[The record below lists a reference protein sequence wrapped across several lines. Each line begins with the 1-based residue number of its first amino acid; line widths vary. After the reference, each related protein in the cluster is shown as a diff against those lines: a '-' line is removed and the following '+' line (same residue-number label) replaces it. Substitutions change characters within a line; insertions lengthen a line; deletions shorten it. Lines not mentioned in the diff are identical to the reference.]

1 MSQRWGERMH
11 NRIYWSGLVLATL
24 LVGCSDPEPA
34 TSAGRPAV
42 QPPAAEVSTPTP
54 AGPAYAPT
62 GVEMVVQQVGPHS
75 YYVQGQAGV
84 ATDNEG
90 FISNAG
96 FVVTD
101 AGVVVLDALGTPSL
115 AARLRGLIREITD
128 QPVVRVV
135 TTHYH
140 ADHIYGLQVFKDEG
154 AEVWAPAG
162 ALKYLA
168 SPQAA
173 ERLEERRFSLDPWV
187 NENTRLV
194 SPDHI
199 VAEDTEFSLGGVT
212 FRISLLGQAH
222 SDEDLTLF
230 VVDNKVLYSGDIIF
244 EGRVPYVGDADT
256 KQWLAALTNMQTQ
269 GLNALVPGH
278 GPAASDPEGAVS
290 ATRDYVGYLREV
302 MGAAVDELQD
312 FDTAYQAA
320 DWSRFEK
327 LPAFDAA
334 NRRNAYQVY
343 LSMEAEALKGQNN

>member
-1 MSQRWGERMH
+1 MDNKIFWC
-11 NRIYWSGLVLATL
+11 GLALSILLA
-24 LVGCSDPEPA
+24 GCSDPEPA
-34 TSAGRPAV
+34 VTADKPARQSPSAAVTAPA
-42 QPPAAEVSTPTP
+42 STKRV
-54 AGPAYAPT
+54 YAPT

-115 AARLRGLIREITD
+115 AAKLRGLIREITD
-128 QPVVRVV
+128 QPVVRVIM
-135 TTHYH
+135 THYH

-162 ALKYLA
+162 ALSYLE

-187 NENTRLV
+187 NDNTRLV
-194 SPDHI
+194 PPDQI
-199 VAEDTEFSLGGVT
+199 VAENTEFSLGGVT
-212 FRISLLGQAH
+212 FRLSLLGKAH

-230 VVDNKVLYSGDIIF
+230 VVDDKVLYSGDIIF
-244 EGRVPYVGDADT
+244 EGRVPYVGDANT
-256 KQWLAALTNMQTQ
+256 KQWLAALTSMQTG
-269 GLNALVPGH
+269 GLKALVPGH
-278 GPAASDPEGAVS
+278 GPAASNPEAAVA

-302 MGAAVDELQD
+302 MGAAVEELQD
-312 FDTAYQAA
+312 FDSAYKAA
-320 DWSRFEK
+320 DWSRFEQ

-343 LSMEAEALKGQNN
+343 LSMEAEALGDD